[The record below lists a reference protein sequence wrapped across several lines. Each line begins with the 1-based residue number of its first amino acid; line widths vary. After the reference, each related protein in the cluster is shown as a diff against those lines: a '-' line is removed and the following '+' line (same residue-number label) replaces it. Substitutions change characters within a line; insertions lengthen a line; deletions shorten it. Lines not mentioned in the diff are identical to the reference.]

1 MPFSY
6 RITASICLNAMIS
19 SKNINVIAISL
30 TALVLV
36 IMVCAMFLPK
46 AVLTGNDT
54 GIYNYSDLHKVNFT
68 ADDYYTDYAKG
79 SIAKISLKGTSAE
92 SASPN
97 VEINNGDVTILGGGV
112 YVLSGELSDGTVTV
126 DAADDAEVRLVLN
139 GASITSSDFSALYVK
154 QAKKT
159 IISLVDGTENCLTD
173 ASVYNESKTENS
185 KPTAALY
192 SKDDLVINGNGSL
205 IINGNYNDGV
215 KVNDT
220 LKITEGSVRVTSVDD
235 GINVN
240 DFIAV
245 LDADIVVDSGG
256 DAVKCDHE
264 NEEKGF
270 IAFEGTALTI
280 TSDGD
285 GVTASSAVYANNVNA
300 NIVCGGGSGISDS
313 GFGSGNEKHRGISD
327 MQENSPSTKAIKC
340 GTELMI
346 NGGTF
351 KLDSKDDALHSN
363 GNVVIEKGSFS
374 ISTNDDAVHADM
386 ALTVNPVLMNI
397 VKCYEGLEGAYITV
411 NGGEISIVSQDD
423 GINAT
428 GEKSENAFMVDPVN
442 RGHNGNFSEEKT
454 SDEDIWL
461 TINGGHIHI
470 ETSGDGFDSNGSA
483 VINGGYMEIY
493 GPEDNGNG
501 SIDVGDGG
509 YVLIMNG
516 GKLFAAGSS
525 GMAEHPT
532 ESSKQNTIVFYL
544 DEKYRSGSKIILLD
558 GDGNK
563 LLSAASRKSFDW
575 LCYSDENLK
584 QGDVYTLLI
593 DGNEIASITVEGKI
607 SQFGERNF
615 GGEKRGFG
623 GTERGINR

>member
-1 MPFSY
+1 MPPLY
-6 RITASICLNAMIS
+6 RITASICPNAMIS

-36 IMVCAMFLPK
+36 IVVCAMLLPK

-54 GIYNYSDLHKVNFT
+54 GVYNYSDLHKVNFT

-79 SIAKISLKGTSAE
+79 SIAKISLKGTMAE
-92 SASPN
+92 STSPN

-112 YVLSGELSDGTVTV
+112 YVLSGELSEGTVTV

-159 IISLVDGTENCLTD
+159 IISLVDGTENSLTD
-173 ASVYNESKTENS
+173 APVYDDGKTENG
-185 KPTAALY
+185 KPIAALY

-205 IINGNYNDGV
+205 IINGNYNDGI

-220 LKITEGSVRVTSVDD
+220 LKITEGNISVTSVDD

-240 DFIAV
+240 DFIAA
-245 LDADIVVDSGG
+245 LDANIVVDSGG

-270 IAFEGTALTI
+270 IAFEGTALMI

-285 GVTASSAVYANNVNA
+285 GVNASSAVYANNVSA
-300 NIVCGGGSGISDS
+300 NIICGGGSGNLGS
-313 GFGSGNEKHRGISD
+313 GFGIGNEKHRVNSD
-327 MQENSPSTKAIKC
+327 TQADFQSTKAIKC
-340 GTELMI
+340 GTELVI
-346 NGGTF
+346 NGGEF
-351 KLDSKDDALHSN
+351 ELDSKDDALHSN
-363 GNVVIEKGSFS
+363 RNITIEKGSFS
-374 ISTNDDAVHADM
+374 ISTDDDAVHADM
-386 ALTVNPVLMNI
+386 TLTVNPVLMNI
-397 VKCYEGLEGAYITV
+397 SKCYEGLEGAYITV
-411 NGGEISIVSQDD
+411 NGGEISIVSHDD

-428 GEKSENAFMVDPVN
+428 GEKCENAFMGAHGN
-442 RGHNGNFSEEKT
+442 RGYSRNISEEKT

-461 TINGGHIHI
+461 TINGGHIRI
-470 ETSGDGFDSNGSA
+470 ETLGDGFDSNGSA

-493 GPEDNGNG
+493 GPENNGNG

-525 GMAEHPT
+525 GMAEHPS

-544 DEKYRSGSKIILLD
+544 DEKYRSGSQITLLD
-558 GDGNK
+558 SDGNEMF
-563 LLSAASRKSFDW
+563 SAVSNKSFDW
-575 LCYSDENLK
+575 LCYSDESLK

-593 DGNEIASITVEGKI
+593 DGNEIASITAKGKI
-607 SQFGERNF
+607 SQLGEKNF
-615 GGEKRGFG
+615 GGGMRGFG
-623 GTERGINR
+623 GMERGRKR